1 MKRLAALLFIA
12 AVPLAFVGIASASTS
27 ITWVGGTGN
36 GSDNL
41 PCADGAHWVLS
52 PAQGITSATLAFDG
66 HTYDMVQ
73 SGEGSFSVDTPGP
86 VGVGDVVTVSYEGQ
100 TSTSTSTE
108 STPPETVK
116 GESHTRTPGGGGGS
130 TGGTGGTA
138 FTGSDGISFMVIAA
152 ALTTLGLVSLYIARR
167 RAARLES

>member
-1 MKRLAALLFIA
+1 
-12 AVPLAFVGIASASTS
+12 
-27 ITWVGGTGN
+27 
-36 GSDNL
+36 
-41 PCADGAHWVLS
+41 
-52 PAQGITSATLAFDG
+52 
-66 HTYDMVQ
+66 
-73 SGEGSFSVDTPGP
+73 
-86 VGVGDVVTVSYEGQ
+86 
-100 TSTSTSTE
+100 
-108 STPPETVK
+108 VK